1 MEDGIS
7 ILVKPVPAKHPC
19 AISVTAAGIFIL
31 AMPEQPEKQYSPKR
45 VTPEGISILVK
56 LRQFEKVYCD
66 IVLTADGILTLF
78 ICSQSAKQYCPILLI
93 VDGSV
98 TLVTVL
104 QFWKQRSSIPVTL
117 YDLPSLAFTLLGTTI
132 SPVYFQVL
140 LDVNM
145 ASSFRSWYLYSSI
158 ISYFWAKELHVP
170 KISARMARTRLTNK
184 VFLPPLETV
193 CAWGETV
200 RKL

>member
-1 MEDGIS
+1 MEEGIS

-19 AISVTAAGIFIL
+19 SIFVTAAGIFIQ
-31 AMPEQPEKQYSPKR
+31 AIPEQPEKQCPPKQ
-45 VTPEGISILVK
+45 VIPEGISILVK

-66 IVLTADGILTLF
+66 IVLIADGILTLF

-170 KISARMARTRLTNK
+170 KISARMARTRLKNK
-184 VFLPPLETV
+184 VFLPLWKLCV
-193 CAWGETV
+193 CGGG
-200 RKL
+200 